1 MDPTSRIAMT
11 EVILDKAQVV
21 TMFGEY
27 KSALMTKHI
36 PVSDRP
42 ETGGLHCFANDR
54 CQLEP
59 DSRRP
64 SMQDQ
69 SRF

>member
-21 TMFGEY
+21 TMVGEY
-27 KSALMTKHI
+27 KSAQMTKHI
-36 PVSDRP
+36 PVNDRP
-42 ETGGLHCFANDR
+42 ATRGLHRFAKDRCRLETG
-54 CQLEP
+54 
-59 DSRRP
+59 SRR
-64 SMQDQ
+64 SSVQDQ

>member
-21 TMFGEY
+21 TVVGEC
-27 KSALMTKHI
+27 KSAQMTKHI

-42 ETGGLHCFANDR
+42 ETGGLHRFANDR
-54 CQLEP
+54 CRLETG
-59 DSRRP
+59 SSRP
-64 SMQDQ
+64 SVQDQ
-69 SRF
+69 TRF